1 MVEKLILILGDQL
14 TEDISSLRELDPG
27 KDVIIMAEVLGEAS
41 YVAHHPKKIILIF
54 SAMRSSSSP
63 VADMR

>member
-14 TEDISSLRELDPG
+14 TEDLSALNGIDPNRA
-27 KDVIIMAEVLGEAS
+27 VIVMAEVLGEAS

-54 SAMRSSSSP
+54 YKTIIFVKNYFFR
-63 VADMR
+63 

>member
-14 TEDISSLRELDPG
+14 TEDLSSLNGIDPN
-27 KDVIIMAEVLGEAS
+27 KVVIVMAEVLGEAS

-54 SAMRSSSSP
+54 FLPCDLS
-63 VADMR
+63 VID